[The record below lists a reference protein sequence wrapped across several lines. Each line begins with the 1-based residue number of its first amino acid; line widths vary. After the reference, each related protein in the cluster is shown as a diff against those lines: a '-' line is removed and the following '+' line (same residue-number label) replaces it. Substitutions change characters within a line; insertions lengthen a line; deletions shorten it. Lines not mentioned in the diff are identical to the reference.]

1 MEMEYEME
9 AVQYVLQTL
18 SMLIVMLV
26 YDTVPLSF
34 QTGMN

>member
-18 SMLIVMLV
+18 PMLNVLLV

-34 QTGMN
+34 QRDMN